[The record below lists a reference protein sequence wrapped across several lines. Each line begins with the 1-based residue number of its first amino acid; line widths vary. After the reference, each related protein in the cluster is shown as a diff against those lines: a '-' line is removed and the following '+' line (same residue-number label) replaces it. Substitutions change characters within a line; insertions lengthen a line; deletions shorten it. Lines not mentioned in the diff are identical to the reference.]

1 MNDTL
6 IFRII
11 SAVLYILLGG
21 LFSGFLAGLDRKLAA
36 RMQGRRGPS
45 VFQPFYDIGKLFS
58 KETLALNH
66 GQFVIAFSFFLLIV
80 ATGVLFFAGVD
91 ILLVFLALSTAA
103 MFLVFAATSSNSA
116 MSTMGAQREMMQ
128 MLAYE
133 PMVLITA
140 VGFYMATGI
149 MNNGVGSFKIMD
161 IGSNDLPA
169 IIYLPGIFLGFLFI
183 LTIKFRKS
191 PFDIST
197 SHHAHQELVK
207 GVTTDLSGR
216 NLGMIEVAHWYEN
229 TFLLG
234 VVGLF
239 FLCNEWWSIPL
250 AVVAVL
256 VVYFL
261 ETFIDNISARVK
273 WELMVKLAW
282 GVTIVCGGLNLLV
295 LEYIF

>member
-1 MNDTL
+1 MFYRL
-6 IFRII
+6 L
-11 SAVLYILLGG
+11 SAAIYLVLGG
-21 LFSGFLAGLDRKLAA
+21 FVAGLLAGLDRKLSA

-45 VFQPFYDIGKLFS
+45 VFQPFYDVGKLFS
-58 KETLALNH
+58 KQTLALNH
-66 GQFVIAFSFFLLIV
+66 GQFVIAFSFLLLIV

-103 MFLVFAATSSNSA
+103 MCLVFAATSSNSA

-140 VGFYMATGI
+140 VGFYMATAI
-149 MNNGVGSFKIMD
+149 MNDGNGTFKVVD
-161 IGSNDLPA
+161 IITNSDLPV
-169 IIYLPGIFLGFLFI
+169 ILYLPGIFIGFVFI

-234 VVGLF
+234 VVALF
-239 FLCNEWWSIPL
+239 FLCNKWWSIPV
-250 AVVAVL
+250 AVVAAL
-256 VVYFL
+256 IVYFI
-261 ETFIDNISARVK
+261 ETIIDNVSARVK

-282 GVTIVCGGLNLLV
+282 GVTIICGGLNLLV
-295 LEYIF
+295 LQYIF

>member
-1 MNDTL
+1 M
-6 IFRII
+6 FRII
-11 SAVLYILLGG
+11 SAVLYIVLGG
-21 LFSGFLAGLDRKLAA
+21 LVAGLLAGLDRKLSA
-36 RMQGRRGPS
+36 RMQGRMGPS

-58 KETLALNH
+58 KETLSLNH
-66 GQFVIAFSFFLLIV
+66 GQFVIAFSFLLLIIF
-80 ATGVLFFAGVD
+80 TGALFFAGVD
-91 ILLVFLALSTAA
+91 LLLVFLALSTAA

-140 VGFYMATGI
+140 VGFYMATG
-149 MNNGVGSFKIMD
+149 SFKITDMVKA
-161 IGSNDLPA
+161 DLPA
-169 IIYLPGIFLGFLFI
+169 IEYLPGIFLGFLFI

-191 PFDIST
+191 PFDISA
-197 SHHAHQELVK
+197 SHHAHQELVR

-234 VVGLF
+234 VVALF
-239 FLCNEWWSIPL
+239 FVSNDWWSYIMA
-250 AVVAVL
+250 AVAAL
-256 VVYFL
+256 IVYFL
-261 ETFIDNISARVK
+261 ETFIDNVSARVK

-282 GVTIVCGGLNLLV
+282 GVTIVCGGLNILV
-295 LEYIF
+295 LQYII

>member
-1 MNDTL
+1 MEIIL
-6 IFRII
+6 RIL
-11 SAVLYILLGG
+11 SAVLYAIFGG
-21 LFSGFLAGLDRKLAA
+21 IIAGLLAGFDRKLSA

-45 VFQPFYDIGKLFS
+45 IFQPFYDVAKLFS
-58 KETLALNH
+58 KQTLALNH
-66 GQFVIAFSFFLLIV
+66 GQFVIAITFLMLMIG
-80 ATGVLFFAGVD
+80 TGMLFFAGVD

-140 VGFYMATGI
+140 VGFYMADAI
-149 MNNGVGSFKIMD
+149 MSDGVGSFKIMD
-161 IGSNDLPA
+161 IGSNPLPT
-169 IIYLPGIFLGFLFI
+169 IVYLPGIFVGFLFI

-207 GVTTDLSGR
+207 GVTTDLSGK
-216 NLGMIEVAHWYEN
+216 NLGMIEIAHWYEN

-234 VVGLF
+234 VVALF
-239 FLCNEWWSIPL
+239 FLCRSWWSIP
-250 AVVAVL
+250 VAIGAAIL
-256 VVYFL
+256 VYFF
-261 ETFIDNISARVK
+261 ETLIDNISAHVK

-295 LEYIF
+295 LQYIF

>member
-1 MNDTL
+1 MTVL
-6 IFRII
+6 RIV
-11 SAVLYILLGG
+11 SAIIYVALGG
-21 LFSGFLAGLDRKLAA
+21 LVAGLLAGIDRKFSA
-36 RMQGRRGPS
+36 RLQGRRGPS
-45 VFQPFYDIGKLFS
+45 VFQSFYDVAKLFS

-66 GQFVIAFSFFLLIV
+66 GQFVIAFSFLILMV
-80 ATGVLFFAGVD
+80 LTGALFFAGVD

-140 VGFYMATGI
+140 VGFYMSTAI
-149 MNNGVGSFKIMD
+149 MSGGEGSFKIID
-161 IGSNDLPA
+161 IASGDVPS
-169 IIYLPGIFLGFLFI
+169 IVYLPGIFLGFLFI

-234 VVGLF
+234 VVALF
-239 FLCNEWWSIPL
+239 FLSNDWWSIPL
-250 AVVAVL
+250 AIAAAVI
-256 VVYFL
+256 VYFI
-261 ETFIDNISARVK
+261 ETIIDNVSARVK

>member
-1 MNDTL
+1 MTAL
-6 IFRII
+6 RIV

-21 LFSGFLAGLDRKLAA
+21 LFAGLLAGLDRKLAA

-45 VFQPFYDIGKLFS
+45 VLQPFYDVGKLFS
-58 KETLALNH
+58 KQTLALNH
-66 GQFVIAFSFFLLIV
+66 GQFVIAFSFLILIV
-80 ATGVLFFAGVD
+80 FTGVLFFAGVD
-91 ILLVFLALSTAA
+91 LLLVFLALSTAA

-161 IGSNDLPA
+161 IGNNELPA

-234 VVGLF
+234 VVALF

-250 AVVAVL
+250 AIVAAI
-256 VVYFL
+256 VVYFI
-261 ETFIDNISARVK
+261 ETLIDNISARVK

>member
-1 MNDTL
+1 ML
-6 IFRII
+6 ILYRII
-11 SAVLYILLGG
+11 SALLYLVLGG
-21 LFSGFLAGLDRKLAA
+21 LVAGLLAGFDRKLSA

-45 VFQPFYDIGKLFS
+45 IFQPFYDVAKLFS
-58 KETLALNH
+58 KQTLALNH
-66 GQFVIAFSFFLLIV
+66 GQFVIAFSFLMLII
-80 ATGVLFFAGVD
+80 ATGMLFFAGVD
-91 ILLVFLALSTAA
+91 LLLVFLALSTAA

-149 MNNGVGSFKIMD
+149 MNNSGDGYFKVID
-161 IGSNDLPA
+161 IILKSDLPTV
-169 IIYLPGIFLGFLFI
+169 IYLPGIFVGFLFI

-234 VVGLF
+234 VVALF
-239 FLCNEWWSIPL
+239 FLCNKWWSIP
-250 AVVAVL
+250 VAIVAAIL
-256 VVYFL
+256 VYFF

-282 GVTIVCGGLNLLV
+282 GVTIICGGLNLLV
-295 LEYIF
+295 LQYIF

>member
-1 MNDTL
+1 MIIL
-6 IFRII
+6 YRII
-11 SAVLYILLGG
+11 SALLYLVLGG
-21 LFSGFLAGLDRKLAA
+21 FAAGLLAGIDRKLSA

-45 VFQPFYDIGKLFS
+45 VFQPFYDVAKLFS
-58 KETLALNH
+58 KQTLALNH
-66 GQFVIAFSFFLLIV
+66 GQFVIAFSFLLLII
-80 ATGVLFFAGVD
+80 ATGMLFFAGVD
-91 ILLVFLALSTAA
+91 LLLVFLALSTAA

-149 MNNGVGSFKIMD
+149 MNKDGDGYFKVVD
-161 IGSNDLPA
+161 IILNSNLPT
-169 IIYLPGIFLGFLFI
+169 IIYLPGIFVGFLFI

-234 VVGLF
+234 VVALF
-239 FLCNEWWSIPL
+239 FLCNQWWSIPV
-250 AVVAVL
+250 AIVAAVL
-256 VVYFL
+256 VYFF
-261 ETFIDNISARVK
+261 ETLIDNISARVK

-295 LEYIF
+295 LQYIF

>member
-1 MNDTL
+1 MVTT
-6 IFRII
+6 RII
-11 SAVLYILLGG
+11 SAVIYIVLGG
-21 LFSGFLAGLDRKLAA
+21 LVAGLLAGVDRKFSA

-45 VFQPFYDIGKLFS
+45 ILQPLYDVAKLFS
-58 KETLALNH
+58 KETLALNG
-66 GQFVIAFSFFLLIV
+66 GQFVIAFSFLLLMIL
-80 ATGVLFFAGVD
+80 TGALFFAGVD

-140 VGFYMATGI
+140 VGFYMSTKIVDG
-149 MNNGVGSFKIMD
+149 GSGSFKIID
-161 IGSNDLPA
+161 IASGDVPS
-169 IIYLPGIFLGFLFI
+169 IVYLPGIFLGFLFI

-234 VVGLF
+234 VVALF
-239 FLCNEWWSIPL
+239 FLSNDWWSIPL
-250 AVVAVL
+250 AIGAAL

-261 ETFIDNISARVK
+261 ETIIDNVSARVK

>member
-1 MNDTL
+1 MLTA
-6 IFRII
+6 RII
-11 SAVLYILLGG
+11 SALLYILLGG
-21 LFSGFLAGLDRKLAA
+21 LVAGLLAGIDRKFSA

-45 VFQPFYDIGKLFS
+45 IFQPFYDVAKLFS

-66 GQFVIAFSFFLLIV
+66 GQFVIAFSFLVLIV
-80 ATGVLFFAGVD
+80 LTGVLFFAGVD

-140 VGFYMATGI
+140 VGFYMSTQI
-149 MNNGVGSFKIMD
+149 TNGGKGSFKIID
-161 IGSNDLPA
+161 IAMGDIPS
-169 IIYLPGIFLGFLFI
+169 IVYLPGIFLGFLFI

-234 VVGLF
+234 VVALF
-239 FLCNEWWSIPL
+239 FLSNDWWSIPL
-250 AVVAVL
+250 AVAAAVI
-256 VVYFL
+256 VYFF
-261 ETFIDNISARVK
+261 ETIIDNISARVK

>member
-1 MNDTL
+1 MEIIL
-6 IFRII
+6 RIV
-11 SAVLYILLGG
+11 SAVLYAIFGG
-21 LFSGFLAGLDRKLAA
+21 LFAGLLAGFDRKLSA

-45 VFQPFYDIGKLFS
+45 IFQPFYDVAKLFS
-58 KETLALNH
+58 KQTLALNH
-66 GQFVIAFSFFLLIV
+66 GQFVIAFTFLMLMIG
-80 ATGVLFFAGVD
+80 TGMLFFAGVD

-140 VGFYMATGI
+140 VGFYMADAI
-149 MNNGVGSFKIMD
+149 MSDGAGSFKIMD
-161 IGSNDLPA
+161 IGSNPLPT
-169 IIYLPGIFLGFLFI
+169 IVYLPGIFVGFLFI

-216 NLGMIEVAHWYEN
+216 NLGMIEIAHWYEN

-234 VVGLF
+234 VVALF
-239 FLCNEWWSIPL
+239 FLCRSWWSIP
-250 AVVAVL
+250 VAIAAAIL
-256 VVYFL
+256 VYFF
-261 ETFIDNISARVK
+261 ETLIDNISARVK

-295 LEYIF
+295 LQYIF

>member
-1 MNDTL
+1 MGIYRL
-6 IFRII
+6 I
-11 SAVLYILLGG
+11 SAILYVIFGGVLA
-21 LFSGFLAGLDRKLAA
+21 GFLAGLDRKLSA
-36 RMQGRRGPS
+36 RMQGRKGPS
-45 VFQPFYDIGKLFS
+45 ILQPFYDVGKLFS

-66 GQFVIAFSFFLLIV
+66 GQFVIAFSFLLLMI
-80 ATGVLFFAGVD
+80 ATGILFFAGVD

-133 PMVLITA
+133 PMVLIPA
-140 VGFYMATGI
+140 VGFYMSTQIIDG
-149 MNNGVGSFKIMD
+149 GSGSFKIID
-161 IGSNDLPA
+161 IASGDIPS
-169 IIYLPGIFLGFLFI
+169 IVYLPGIFIGFVFI

-197 SHHAHQELVK
+197 SHHAHQELVR

-234 VVGLF
+234 VVALF
-239 FLCNEWWSIPL
+239 FLCNKWWSIP
-250 AVVAVL
+250 VAIGAAIL
-256 VVYFL
+256 VYFF
-261 ETFIDNISARVK
+261 ETLIDNISARVK

-282 GVTIVCGGLNLLV
+282 GVTIVCGGINLLV
-295 LEYIF
+295 LQYIF

>member
-1 MNDTL
+1 MFYRL
-6 IFRII
+6 L
-11 SAVLYILLGG
+11 SAAIYIVFGG
-21 LFSGFLAGLDRKLAA
+21 LVAGLLAGIDRKLSA
-36 RMQGRRGPS
+36 RMQVRRGPS
-45 VFQPFYDIGKLFS
+45 VFQPFYDVGKLFS
-58 KETLALNH
+58 KQTLALNH
-66 GQFVIAFSFFLLIV
+66 GQFVIAFSFLLLIV

-140 VGFYMATGI
+140 VGFYMATAI
-149 MNNGVGSFKIMD
+149 MNDGNGTFKVVD
-161 IGSNDLPA
+161 IITNSDLPV
-169 IIYLPGIFLGFLFI
+169 ILYLPGIFIGFVFI

-234 VVGLF
+234 VVALF
-239 FLCNEWWSIPL
+239 FLCNKWWSIPV
-250 AVVAVL
+250 AVVAAL
-256 VVYFL
+256 IVYFV
-261 ETFIDNISARVK
+261 ETIIDNVSARVK

-282 GVTIVCGGLNLLV
+282 GVTIICGGLNLLV
-295 LEYIF
+295 LQYIF

>member
-1 MNDTL
+1 MIL
-6 IFRII
+6 YRVI
-11 SAVLYILLGG
+11 SAVIYILVGG
-21 LFSGFLAGLDRKLAA
+21 LIAGLLAGLDRKFSA

-45 VFQPFYDIGKLFS
+45 VFQPFYDVAKLFS
-58 KETLALNH
+58 KETLSLNG
-66 GQFVIAFSFFLLIV
+66 GQFVIAFSFLLLMIL
-80 ATGVLFFAGVD
+80 TGALFFAGVD

-149 MNNGVGSFKIMD
+149 MNGGTGSFKIID
-161 IGSNDLPA
+161 IATSDIPS

-234 VVGLF
+234 VVALF
-239 FLCNEWWSIPL
+239 FLSNDWWSIPL
-250 AVVAVL
+250 AVVATL
-256 VVYFL
+256 IVYFF
-261 ETFIDNISARVK
+261 ETIIDNISARVK

>member
-1 MNDTL
+1 MLT
-6 IFRII
+6 FRII
-11 SAVLYILLGG
+11 SAVVYIILGG
-21 LFSGFLAGLDRKLAA
+21 LVAGLLAGIDRKFSA

-45 VFQPFYDIGKLFS
+45 VFQPFYDVLKLFS

-66 GQFVIAFSFFLLIV
+66 GQFVIAFSFLVLIV
-80 ATGVLFFAGVD
+80 LTGVLFFAGVD

-140 VGFYMATGI
+140 VGFYMSSAI
-149 MNNGVGSFKIMD
+149 MNDGKGSFKITEIAMGD
-161 IGSNDLPA
+161 IPS
-169 IIYLPGIFLGFLFI
+169 IVYLPGIFLGFLFI

-234 VVGLF
+234 VVALF
-239 FLCNEWWSIPL
+239 FLSNDWWSIPL
-250 AVVAVL
+250 AVGAAL
-256 VVYFL
+256 VVYFI
-261 ETFIDNISARVK
+261 ETIIDNVSARVK

>member
-1 MNDTL
+1 MIIL
-6 IFRII
+6 YRII
-11 SAVLYILLGG
+11 SALLYLVLGG
-21 LFSGFLAGLDRKLAA
+21 FVAGLLAGIDRKLSA

-45 VFQPFYDIGKLFS
+45 VFQPFYDVAKLFS
-58 KETLALNH
+58 KQTLALNH
-66 GQFVIAFSFFLLIV
+66 GQFVIAFSFLLLII
-80 ATGVLFFAGVD
+80 ATGMLFFAGVD
-91 ILLVFLALSTAA
+91 LLLVFLALSTAA

-149 MNNGVGSFKIMD
+149 MNKDGDGYFKVVD
-161 IGSNDLPA
+161 IILNSDLPT
-169 IIYLPGIFLGFLFI
+169 IIYLPGIFVGFLFI

-234 VVGLF
+234 VVALF
-239 FLCNEWWSIPL
+239 FLCNQWWSIPV
-250 AVVAVL
+250 AIVAAVL
-256 VVYFL
+256 VYFF
-261 ETFIDNISARVK
+261 ETLIDNISARVK

-295 LEYIF
+295 LQYIF

>member
-1 MNDTL
+1 MVAT
-6 IFRII
+6 RII
-11 SAVLYILLGG
+11 SAVIYIVLGG
-21 LFSGFLAGLDRKLAA
+21 LVAGLLAGLDRKFSA

-45 VFQPFYDIGKLFS
+45 ILQPFYDVAKLFS
-58 KETLALNH
+58 KETLALNG
-66 GQFVIAFSFFLLIV
+66 GQFVIAFSFLLLMIL
-80 ATGVLFFAGVD
+80 TGALFFAGVD

-140 VGFYMATGI
+140 VGFYMSSAI
-149 MNNGVGSFKIMD
+149 MNGGTGSFKIID
-161 IGSNDLPA
+161 IALGDIPS
-169 IIYLPGIFLGFLFI
+169 IVYLPGIFLGFLFI

-216 NLGMIEVAHWYEN
+216 NFGMIEVAHWYEN

-234 VVGLF
+234 VVALF
-239 FLCNEWWSIPL
+239 FLSNDWWSIPL
-250 AVVAVL
+250 AIGAAL

-261 ETFIDNISARVK
+261 ETIIDNISARVK

>member
-1 MNDTL
+1 MITV
-6 IFRII
+6 RVI
-11 SAVLYILLGG
+11 SAILYIVFGG
-21 LFSGFLAGLDRKLAA
+21 LVAGLLAGLDRKFSA

-45 VFQPFYDIGKLFS
+45 VFQPFYDVAKLFS

-66 GQFVIAFSFFLLIV
+66 GQFVIAFSFLLLIV
-80 ATGVLFFAGVD
+80 FTGVLFFAGVD

-140 VGFYMATGI
+140 VGFYMSTKI
-149 MNNGVGSFKIMD
+149 INGGAGSFKIID
-161 IGSNDLPA
+161 IAAGDVPS
-169 IIYLPGIFLGFLFI
+169 IVYLPGIFLGFLFI

-234 VVGLF
+234 VVALF
-239 FLCNEWWSIPL
+239 FLSNDWWSIPL
-250 AVVAVL
+250 AIGAAV

-261 ETFIDNISARVK
+261 ETIIDNVSARVK

>member
-1 MNDTL
+1 MF
-6 IFRII
+6 FRIL
-11 SAVLYILLGG
+11 SAALYVVFGG
-21 LFSGFLAGLDRKLAA
+21 VIAGFLAGLDRKFSA
-36 RMQGRRGPS
+36 RMQGRKGPS
-45 VFQPFYDIGKLFS
+45 VLQPFYDVGKLFS

-66 GQFVIAFSFFLLIV
+66 GQFVIAFSFLLLIV

-140 VGFYMATGI
+140 VGFYMATTI
-149 MNNGVGSFKIMD
+149 MNGTGSFKVMD
-161 IGSNDLPA
+161 IITKSDLPV
-169 IIYLPGIFLGFLFI
+169 ILYLPGIFVGFVFM

-216 NLGMIEVAHWYEN
+216 NLGMIELAHWYET

-234 VVGLF
+234 VVALF
-239 FLCNEWWSIPL
+239 FLCNKWWSIPL
-250 AVVAVL
+250 AIVSTL
-256 VVYFL
+256 IIYFI
-261 ETFIDNISARVK
+261 ETIIDNVSARVK

-282 GVTIVCGGLNLLV
+282 CVTIVCGGINLLV
-295 LEYIF
+295 LQYIF

>member
-1 MNDTL
+1 M
-6 IFRII
+6 IIRII
-11 SAVLYILLGG
+11 SAVTYILLGG
-21 LFSGFLAGLDRKLAA
+21 LIAGFLAGLDRKFSA
-36 RMQGRRGPS
+36 RLQGRRGPS
-45 VFQPFYDIGKLFS
+45 VFQPFYDVAKLFS

-66 GQFVIAFSFFLLIV
+66 GQFVIAFSFLVLIIF
-80 ATGVLFFAGVD
+80 TGALFFAGVD
-91 ILLVFLALSTAA
+91 LMLVFLALSTAA

-128 MLAYE
+128 MLSYE

-140 VGFYMATGI
+140 VGFYMAGAEMTGK
-149 MNNGVGSFKIMD
+149 GSFKIVD
-161 IGSNDLPA
+161 IIASELPA

-234 VVGLF
+234 VVALF
-239 FLCNEWWSIPL
+239 FLCNKWWSIPL
-250 AVVAVL
+250 AIVATLIV
-256 VVYFL
+256 FFI
-261 ETFIDNISARVK
+261 ETIIDNISARVK
-273 WELMVKLAW
+273 WDLMVKLAW

-295 LEYIF
+295 LQYINF

>member
-1 MNDTL
+1 ML
-6 IFRII
+6 RII
-11 SAVLYILLGG
+11 SAILYILFGG
-21 LFSGFLAGLDRKLAA
+21 LIAGLLAGIDRKLSA
-36 RMQGRRGPS
+36 RFQGRRGPS
-45 VFQPFYDIGKLFS
+45 IFQPFYDVAKLFS

-66 GQFVIAFSFFLLIV
+66 GQFVIAFSFLLLMV
-80 ATGVLFFAGVD
+80 LTGVLFFAGVD

-140 VGFYMATGI
+140 VGFYMSTQIIDG
-149 MNNGVGSFKIMD
+149 GKGSFKVID
-161 IGSNDLPA
+161 IAMGDIPSVV
-169 IIYLPGIFLGFLFI
+169 YLPGIFLGFLFI

-234 VVGLF
+234 VVALF
-239 FLCNEWWSIPL
+239 FLSNDWWSIPL
-250 AVVAVL
+250 AIAAAVI
-256 VVYFL
+256 VYFL
-261 ETFIDNISARVK
+261 ETVIDNISARVK

>member
-1 MNDTL
+1 MEIIL
-6 IFRII
+6 RIL
-11 SAVLYILLGG
+11 SAVLYVIFGG
-21 LFSGFLAGLDRKLAA
+21 LIAGLLAGFDRKLSA

-45 VFQPFYDIGKLFS
+45 VFQPFYDVAKLFS
-58 KETLALNH
+58 KQTLALNH
-66 GQFVIAFSFFLLIV
+66 GQFVIAFTFLMLMIG
-80 ATGVLFFAGVD
+80 TGMLFFAGVD

-140 VGFYMATGI
+140 VGFYMADAI
-149 MNNGVGSFKIMD
+149 MSDGVGSFKIMD
-161 IGSNDLPA
+161 IGSKPLPT
-169 IIYLPGIFLGFLFI
+169 IVYLPGIFVGFLFI

-216 NLGMIEVAHWYEN
+216 NLGMIEIAHWYEN

-234 VVGLF
+234 VVALF
-239 FLCNEWWSIPL
+239 FLCRSWWSIP
-250 AVVAVL
+250 VAIGAAIL
-256 VVYFL
+256 VYFF
-261 ETFIDNISARVK
+261 ETLIDNISARVK

-295 LEYIF
+295 LQYIF

>member
-1 MNDTL
+1 MTTV
-6 IFRII
+6 RVI
-11 SAVLYILLGG
+11 SAILYIVFGG
-21 LFSGFLAGLDRKLAA
+21 LVAGLLAGLDRKFSA

-45 VFQPFYDIGKLFS
+45 VLQPLYDVAKLFS
-58 KETLALNH
+58 KETLALNG
-66 GQFVIAFSFFLLIV
+66 GQYVIAFSFLLLMIL
-80 ATGVLFFAGVD
+80 TGALFFAGVD

-140 VGFYMATGI
+140 VGFYMSTKI
-149 MNNGVGSFKIMD
+149 INGGNGSFKIID
-161 IGSNDLPA
+161 IASGDLPS
-169 IIYLPGIFLGFLFI
+169 IVYLPGIFLGFLFI

-234 VVGLF
+234 VVALF
-239 FLCNEWWSIPL
+239 FLSDDWWSIPL
-250 AVVAVL
+250 AIGAAL

-261 ETFIDNISARVK
+261 ETIIDNISARVK

>member
-1 MNDTL
+1 MIL
-6 IFRII
+6 YRVI
-11 SAVLYILLGG
+11 SAVIYILLGG
-21 LFSGFLAGLDRKLAA
+21 LVAGLLAGLDRKFSA

-45 VFQPFYDIGKLFS
+45 VFQPFYDVAKLFS
-58 KETLALNH
+58 KETLSLNG
-66 GQFVIAFSFFLLIV
+66 GQFVIAFSFLLLMIL
-80 ATGVLFFAGVD
+80 TGALFFAGVD

-149 MNNGVGSFKIMD
+149 MNGNVGSFKIID
-161 IGSNDLPA
+161 IATSDIPS
-169 IIYLPGIFLGFLFI
+169 IVYLPGIFLGFLFI

-234 VVGLF
+234 VVALF
-239 FLCNEWWSIPL
+239 FLCNQWWSIPV
-250 AVVAVL
+250 AIVAAVL
-256 VVYFL
+256 VYFF
-261 ETFIDNISARVK
+261 ETLIDNISARVK

-295 LEYIF
+295 LQYIF

>member
-1 MNDTL
+1 MIIL
-6 IFRII
+6 YRII
-11 SAVLYILLGG
+11 SALLYLVLGG
-21 LFSGFLAGLDRKLAA
+21 FVAGLLAGIDRKLSA

-45 VFQPFYDIGKLFS
+45 IFQPFYDVAKLFS
-58 KETLALNH
+58 KQTLALNH
-66 GQFVIAFSFFLLIV
+66 GQFVIAFTFLLLII
-80 ATGVLFFAGVD
+80 ATGMLFFAGVD
-91 ILLVFLALSTAA
+91 LLLVFLALSTAA

-149 MNNGVGSFKIMD
+149 MNKDGDGYFKVVD
-161 IGSNDLPA
+161 IILNSDLPT
-169 IIYLPGIFLGFLFI
+169 IIYLPGIFVGFLFI

-234 VVGLF
+234 VVALF
-239 FLCNEWWSIPL
+239 FLCNQWWSIPV
-250 AVVAVL
+250 AIVAAVL
-256 VVYFL
+256 VYFF
-261 ETFIDNISARVK
+261 ETLIDNISARVK

-295 LEYIF
+295 LQYIF

>member
-6 IFRII
+6 ILRII

-36 RMQGRRGPS
+36 RMQGRRGPG

-66 GQFVIAFSFFLLIV
+66 GQFVIAFSFLLLIV

-91 ILLVFLALSTAA
+91 ILLVFLSLSTAA

>member
-1 MNDTL
+1 MVTT
-6 IFRII
+6 RII
-11 SAVLYILLGG
+11 SAVIYIVLGG
-21 LFSGFLAGLDRKLAA
+21 LVAGLLAGVDRKFSA

-45 VFQPFYDIGKLFS
+45 ILQALYDVAKLFS
-58 KETLALNH
+58 KETLALNG
-66 GQFVIAFSFFLLIV
+66 GQFVIAFSFLLLMIL
-80 ATGVLFFAGVD
+80 TGALFFAGVD

-140 VGFYMATGI
+140 VGFYMSTKIVDG
-149 MNNGVGSFKIMD
+149 GSGSFKIID
-161 IGSNDLPA
+161 IASGDVPS
-169 IIYLPGIFLGFLFI
+169 IVYLPGIFLGFLFI

-234 VVGLF
+234 VVALF
-239 FLCNEWWSIPL
+239 FLCNQWWSIPV
-250 AVVAVL
+250 AIVAAVL
-256 VVYFL
+256 VYFFVTL
-261 ETFIDNISARVK
+261 IDNISARVK

-295 LEYIF
+295 LQYIF

>member
-1 MNDTL
+1 M
-6 IFRII
+6 IIYRIL

-21 LFSGFLAGLDRKLAA
+21 FVAGLLAGIDRKLAA
-36 RMQGRRGPS
+36 RFQGRRGPS
-45 VFQPFYDIGKLFS
+45 VFQPFYDVAKLFS

-66 GQFVIAFSFFLLIV
+66 GQFVIAFSFLLLMV
-80 ATGVLFFAGVD
+80 LTGVLFFAGVD

-140 VGFYMATGI
+140 VGFYMSTQI
-149 MNNGVGSFKIMD
+149 MNGGNGSFKVID
-161 IGSNDLPA
+161 IAMGDVPS
-169 IIYLPGIFLGFLFI
+169 IVYLPGIFLGFLFI

-234 VVGLF
+234 VVALF
-239 FLCNEWWSIPL
+239 FLSNDWWSIPL
-250 AVVAVL
+250 AIAATVI
-256 VVYFL
+256 VYFL
-261 ETFIDNISARVK
+261 ETIIDNVSARVK

>member
-1 MNDTL
+1 MEIIL
-6 IFRII
+6 RIL
-11 SAVLYILLGG
+11 SAVLYAIFGG
-21 LFSGFLAGLDRKLAA
+21 VIAGLLAGIDRKLSA

-45 VFQPFYDIGKLFS
+45 VFQPFYDVAKLFS
-58 KETLALNH
+58 KQTLALNH
-66 GQFVIAFSFFLLIV
+66 GQFVIAFTFLMLMIG
-80 ATGVLFFAGVD
+80 TGMLFFAGVD

-140 VGFYMATGI
+140 VGFYMSTKIIG
-149 MNNGVGSFKIMD
+149 GEGSFKIID
-161 IGSNDLPA
+161 IASGDVPS
-169 IIYLPGIFLGFLFI
+169 IVYLPGIFLGFLFI

-234 VVGLF
+234 VVALF
-239 FLCNEWWSIPL
+239 FLSNDWWSIPL
-250 AVVAVL
+250 AIGAAL

-261 ETFIDNISARVK
+261 ETIIDNVSARVK

-282 GVTIVCGGLNLLV
+282 GVTIICGGLNLLV

>member
-1 MNDTL
+1 M
-6 IFRII
+6 IVIRIV
-11 SAVLYILLGG
+11 SAILYILIGG
-21 LFSGFLAGLDRKLAA
+21 IVAGLLAGIDRKLSA
-36 RMQGRRGPS
+36 RLQGRRGPS
-45 VFQPFYDIGKLFS
+45 VLQPFYDVAKLFS

-66 GQFVIAFSFFLLIV
+66 GQFVIAFSFLLLIV
-80 ATGVLFFAGVD
+80 FTGVLFFAGVD

-140 VGFYMATGI
+140 VGFYMSTQI
-149 MNNGVGSFKIMD
+149 MNGGEGSFKIID
-161 IGSNDLPA
+161 IATGDLPS
-169 IIYLPGIFLGFLFI
+169 IVYLPGIFLGFLFI

-234 VVGLF
+234 VVALF
-239 FLCNEWWSIPL
+239 FLSNDWWSIPL
-250 AVVAVL
+250 AVGAAAL
-256 VVYFL
+256 VYFI
-261 ETFIDNISARVK
+261 ETIIDNVSARVK

>member
-1 MNDTL
+1 MT
-6 IFRII
+6 IFRIV
-11 SAVLYILLGG
+11 SAVLYVIFGG
-21 LFSGFLAGLDRKLAA
+21 LLAGLLAGIDRKLAA

-45 VFQPFYDIGKLFS
+45 VLQPFYDVGKLFS

-66 GQFVIAFSFFLLIV
+66 GQFVIAFSFLMLII
-80 ATGVLFFAGVD
+80 ATGILFFAGVD
-91 ILLVFLALSTAA
+91 LLLVFLSLSTAA

-161 IGSNDLPA
+161 IGSNDMPA
-169 IIYLPGIFLGFLFI
+169 IVYLPGIFIGFLFI

-234 VVGLF
+234 VVALF
-239 FLCNEWWSIPL
+239 FLCNKWWSIPL
-250 AVVAVL
+250 AIVAAI

-282 GVTIVCGGLNLLV
+282 GVTILCGGLNLLV
-295 LEYIF
+295 LQYIF

>member
-1 MNDTL
+1 M
-6 IFRII
+6 IIYRIL

-21 LFSGFLAGLDRKLAA
+21 FVAGLLAGIDRKLAA
-36 RMQGRRGPS
+36 RFQGRRGPS
-45 VFQPFYDIGKLFS
+45 VFQPFYDVSKLFS

-66 GQFVIAFSFFLLIV
+66 GQFVIAFSFLLLMV
-80 ATGVLFFAGVD
+80 LTGVLFFAGVD

-140 VGFYMATGI
+140 VGFYMSTQI
-149 MNNGVGSFKIMD
+149 MNGGNGSFKVID
-161 IGSNDLPA
+161 IAMGDVPS
-169 IIYLPGIFLGFLFI
+169 IVYLPGIFLGFLFI

-234 VVGLF
+234 VVALF
-239 FLCNEWWSIPL
+239 FLSNDWWSIPL
-250 AVVAVL
+250 AIAATVI
-256 VVYFL
+256 VYFL
-261 ETFIDNISARVK
+261 ETIIDNVSARVK